1 MPVPAIRPSEV
12 VGSQAVSAET
22 GSREA
27 FSQIQDAAGRQTTP
41 SEPASGLKIRL
52 PLLHGVAPRADGF
65 IHLEDYRSRAAELEE
80 AFSEKV
86 KELAVEVEATIP
98 PAIDVSLDFSR
109 QGSGKIVVDRS
120 HPKAEV
126 LEKQLNE
133 DDSLNRAFREVNALR
148 EMIRAADEAS
158 AFQKAYRQNPKMAVN
173 RFSWLFDSTR
183 CKPVYHFQL
192 CLDKGVGHFAVSGR
206 QS

>member
-1 MPVPAIRPSEV
+1 MSVTAIRPLEV
-12 VGSQAVSAET
+12 VGSRTVSAET

-27 FSQIQDAAGRQTTP
+27 FSQIMDAAEKQTSS

-65 IHLEDYRSRAAELEE
+65 IHMEDYRSRSAELEE

-86 KELAVEVEATIP
+86 KKLAAEVEASIP
-98 PAIDVSLDFSR
+98 PAIDISLDFSR
-109 QGSGKIVVDRS
+109 QGSGKIIVDRS

-133 DDSLNRAFREVNALR
+133 DDSLNMAFREVNALR

-183 CKPVYHFQL
+183 SKPTYHFQL
-192 CLDKGVGHFAVSGR
+192 CLDKGIGHFAVSDR